1 MKRTICGG
9 SLLIGVASALLLVI
23 AGAPAGA
30 RTEAVLSWDDGV
42 MDDWSHAITGRPG
55 QMIAVMFQAPE
66 WACWI
71 TEIHYYI
78 TDGALPD
85 PTESFLVHVWEPAE
99 GAPTL
104 PGDPVNIG
112 VNSGEGYPTDAWL
125 EVALPEAV
133 DLTDGTAFPDGVFF
147 VGLEWVT
154 RYNPFLGEDHS
165 DPIDHM
171 SWYFNWAVW
180 ELRESGDTMIRAV
193 VSDTLTSP
201 VEAGSW
207 SQIKALFR

>member
-1 MKRTICGG
+1 M
-9 SLLIGVASALLLVI
+9 
-23 AGAPAGA
+23 
-30 RTEAVLSWDDGV
+30 DDG
-42 MDDWSHAITGRPG
+42 MHTITGRPG

-78 TDGALPD
+78 ADSGSPG
-85 PTESFLVHVWEPAE
+85 PTEFFLVHVWEPAE
-99 GAPTL
+99 GTPTL
-104 PGDPVNIG
+104 PGDPVNR
-112 VNSGEGYPTDAWL
+112 YPTDAWL

-133 DLTDGTAFPDGVFF
+133 DLTDGIAFPDGVFF

-154 RYNPFLGEDHS
+154 RYHPYLGEDHS

-180 ELRESGDTMIRAV
+180 ELRESRDTMIRAV
-193 VSDTLTSP
+193 VSDTWTSP